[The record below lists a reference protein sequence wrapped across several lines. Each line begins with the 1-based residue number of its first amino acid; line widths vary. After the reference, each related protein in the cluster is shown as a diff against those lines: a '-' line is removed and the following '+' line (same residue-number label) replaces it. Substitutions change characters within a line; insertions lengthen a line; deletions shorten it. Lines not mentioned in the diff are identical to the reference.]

1 MSPTKRS
8 GLRRDA
14 GSVVPART
22 PSKPKKG
29 RKSKV
34 KEPALSPQE
43 MFDARKDTLI
53 QEKRTEGN
61 AIAYRHENMVSCS
74 SSHDSLELIKLG
86 RAIQLHEMFHL
97 KERTIL
103 LDYDP
108 EVRIVSP
115 VCFIST
121 QDRNQRLRAVTNL
134 RTSSR
139 YVFWSPW

>member
-14 GSVVPART
+14 VSMVPAR
-22 PSKPKKG
+22 PPKPKKKG
-29 RKSKV
+29 KA
-34 KEPALSPQE
+34 KEPVLSPQE
-43 MFDARKDTLI
+43 MLDARKDALV
-53 QEKRTEGN
+53 QEKRAEGN

-74 SSHDSLELIKLG
+74 SSHDSLELIEWG

-97 KERTIL
+97 KERTLL

-108 EVRIVSP
+108 EVRVSSP
-115 VCFIST
+115 ARFILA
-121 QDRNQRLRAVTNL
+121 QDRNQRLREITNP

-139 YVFWSPW
+139 YVFWPSR